1 MKSFLILTAAV
12 YMKAV
17 SAVAPLIRLLCA
29 GATAICLQAT
39 AADIRVLAPN
49 AAKESVSEAVT
60 TFENSSGNKVIVSW
74 AGTEAI
80 TKRITEGEVVDIVVN
95 AAQNIDR
102 LITEGKLSQGSRTDF
117 AKSSIGVAVASFAPR
132 PDVSSIEGLKSAL
145 LSAKSIVISSGTSG
159 RYLSELFSKLGVDKQ
174 IKSKV
179 KQPSSGA
186 QIGDILAA
194 GEAELGFQQVSELLH
209 VKGIQFLGPIPA
221 KIQNYTIYSGA
232 AHRQAPQ
239 PEAARAFLRVLREPA
254 TAAVVRKSGM
264 EPL

>member
-1 MKSFLILTAAV
+1 MKP
-12 YMKAV
+12 V
-17 SAVAPLIRLLCA
+17 SVVALLIRLLCA
-29 GATAICLQAT
+29 GAAIACLEAT
-39 AADIRVLAPN
+39 AADLRLLAPN
-49 AAKESVSEAVT
+49 AAKESVSEAVK
-60 TFENSSGNKVIVSW
+60 TFERSSGNKVIVSW

-102 LITEGKLSQGSRTDF
+102 LTTEGKLSQGSRTDF
-117 AKSSIGVAVASFAPR
+117 ARSSIGVAVAPSTPR

-145 LSAKSIVISSGTSG
+145 LGAKSIAISSGTSG
-159 RYLSELFSKLGVDKQ
+159 RYLSDLFSRLGVGEQ
-174 IKSKV
+174 IKAKV
-179 KQPSSGA
+179 KQPPSGA
-186 QIGDILAA
+186 QIGDMLAA

-221 KIQNYTIYSGA
+221 EIQNYTIYSGA
-232 AHRQAPQ
+232 SHSQAPQ
-239 PEAARAFLRVLREPA
+239 PEAARAFLRVLRQPE